1 MRVLAPL
8 LPLVKQDPASLRP
21 VIDAFAVAD
30 DWSRQR
36 VIDIVESF
44 LRGYNTMAGAREPAA
59 AYAELAAVE
68 AFMRPFAY
76 EGAAMGYGAWA
87 LVNGRRLRGF
97 EPTVNGCC
105 PQTVYQNY
113 VGLGW
118 WLSILYRGRRRG
130 FLRRVGELDPV
141 YRLLAVEGAAFRAG
155 FLAGGDRSALD
166 RFRRMPDPARH
177 VAHQGFGRSL
187 WFSRMGRV
195 DAVLDVIGGLPVE
208 FRGDAVSGLGLACAF
223 SWFDRVTIFPELLEG
238 VPEERR
244 LDFLQGAVFGWEARH
259 RADRP
264 LFEAGV
270 KALPPAQRGAIYEG
284 LAAVHAG
291 RRGLEAQ
298 LTPAFYEAWRAE
310 TRDRLHGRPADGA
323 FGRVA

>member
-1 MRVLAPL
+1 MRPLAPL
-8 LPLVKQDPASLRP
+8 LPLVRQDPASLRP
-21 VIDAFAVAD
+21 LIDGFPVAD

-36 VIDIVESF
+36 VVDIVESF
-44 LRGYNTMAGAREPAA
+44 LRGYNTMASARVPAA
-59 AYAELAAVE
+59 AYAELAAVD
-68 AFMRPFAY
+68 AFLRPFAY

-97 EPTVNGCC
+97 EATVNGCC

-118 WLSILYRGRRRG
+118 WLAILYRGRRRG
-130 FLRRVGELDPV
+130 LLRRVGELDPV
-141 YRLLAVEGAAFRAG
+141 FRLLVVEGAAFRAG
-155 FLAGGDRSALD
+155 FLAGGDVRALD
-166 RFRRMPDPARH
+166 RFRRLPDPAVH

-195 DAVLDVIGGLPVE
+195 DAVLDVIGELPE
-208 FRGDAVSGLGLACAF
+208 PFRGDAVSGLGLACAF
-223 SWFDRVTIFPELLEG
+223 SWFDRVAIFAELVEG

-244 LDFLQGAVFGWEARH
+244 LDFLQGAVFGWEARQ

-264 LFEAGV
+264 FFEATV
-270 KALPPAQRGAIYEG
+270 EALPPAQRGAIYEG

-291 RRGLEAQ
+291 RRGLEA
-298 LTPAFYEAWRAE
+298 LLPPAFYEAWRAE
-310 TRDRLHGRPADGA
+310 TRDRLDGRPAHGA